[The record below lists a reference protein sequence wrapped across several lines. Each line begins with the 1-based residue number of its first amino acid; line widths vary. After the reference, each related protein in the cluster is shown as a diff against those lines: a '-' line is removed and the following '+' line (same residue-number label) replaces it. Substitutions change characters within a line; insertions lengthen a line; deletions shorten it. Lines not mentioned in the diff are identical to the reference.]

1 MSGFFQRLF
10 GKDNKP
16 AIARGPLGLHLNSG
30 FTLDTLAF
38 RLLEDELLI
47 ALPGEEFTV
56 AAVSHIDLGG
66 GSQIFRYYTSGD
78 EFLQINTTGGEDIDD
93 FAFVP
98 MPSVNDS
105 VPHYSLYGGTPYVF
119 SSRAS
124 DEEVEGVF
132 LVVDGA
138 DVAQLR
144 RAGGVHRRKG
154 QHPHILQF
162 LQTGFGVHGIPS
174 FGLEPQHPAFA
185 PGLRGGVRA
194 AGARG
199 VQPGLQNLLQSRFLH
214 LAVGVKPADRPA
226 VQNRLNHVAHAG
238 STSFQHC
245 GSAA

>member
-93 FAFVP
+93 IDDIKLLSMKRATV
-98 MPSVNDS
+98 SVKR
-105 VPHYSLYGGTPYVF
+105 VT
-119 SSRAS
+119 
-124 DEEVEGVF
+124 
-132 LVVDGA
+132 
-138 DVAQLR
+138 
-144 RAGGVHRRKG
+144 
-154 QHPHILQF
+154 
-162 LQTGFGVHGIPS
+162 
-174 FGLEPQHPAFA
+174 
-185 PGLRGGVRA
+185 
-194 AGARG
+194 GAR
-199 VQPGLQNLLQSRFLH
+199 R
-214 LAVGVKPADRPA
+214 
-226 VQNRLNHVAHAG
+226 
-238 STSFQHC
+238 STPKRWGQ
-245 GSAA
+245 

>member
-93 FAFVP
+93 IDDIKSLTMKRATV
-98 MPSVNDS
+98 SVKR
-105 VPHYSLYGGTPYVF
+105 VT
-119 SSRAS
+119 
-124 DEEVEGVF
+124 
-132 LVVDGA
+132 
-138 DVAQLR
+138 
-144 RAGGVHRRKG
+144 
-154 QHPHILQF
+154 
-162 LQTGFGVHGIPS
+162 
-174 FGLEPQHPAFA
+174 
-185 PGLRGGVRA
+185 
-194 AGARG
+194 GAR
-199 VQPGLQNLLQSRFLH
+199 R
-214 LAVGVKPADRPA
+214 
-226 VQNRLNHVAHAG
+226 
-238 STSFQHC
+238 STPKRWEQ
-245 GSAA
+245 

>member
-93 FAFVP
+93 IDDIKLFVYEE
-98 MPSVNDS
+98 S
-105 VPHYSLYGGTPYVF
+105 YGISKESHWREAINAKVMGAMILNWQEKRWQRF
-119 SSRAS
+119 FNS
-124 DEEVEGVF
+124 EEPGNIEPVYMLEKVENQNH
-132 LVVDGA
+132 A
-138 DVAQLR
+138 KWE
-144 RAGGVHRRKG
+144 VHNFTMGYQR
-154 QHPHILQF
+154 QVTEIL
-162 LQTGFGVHGIPS
+162 TNI
-174 FGLEPQHPAFA
+174 
-185 PGLRGGVRA
+185 
-194 AGARG
+194 
-199 VQPGLQNLLQSRFLH
+199 
-214 LAVGVKPADRPA
+214 
-226 VQNRLNHVAHAG
+226 
-238 STSFQHC
+238 C
-245 GSAA
+245 C